1 MLDRL
6 LAIISLSLITAFCVL
21 LVSYIGRID
30 LAIVVAICLLMAAFD
45 LLYYSFKN
53 DRPGGQS
60 GPR

>member
-1 MLDRL
+1 MFDRL
-6 LAIISLSLITAFCVL
+6 LAIVSLALITAFCVL

-30 LAIVVAICLLMAAFD
+30 LAIVVTICLLMAAFD

-53 DRPGGQS
+53 DRRGGQS